1 MIIFRLLL
9 FILFFIP
16 AVGLSEP
23 FGYDNPILSNKV
35 KVYSWKTQRDWGI
48 VKQNYDFS
56 CGAASLAT
64 LLNNFYGLNI
74 SEEEILIAMNKRE
87 MAASFYDMQIILP
100 QIGFVSKGFALS
112 YDDLMTIKIPV
123 IVYLNYRRNNHFS
136 VLTGINAKTV
146 SLADPNWGHITMSKE
161 QFIKSWHTTNQETA
175 GKILAIVPTNEEM
188 FILSNSNFFDKN
200 PKRSTDFIV
209 KQFKKPMR
217 NLF

>member
-1 MIIFRLLL
+1 MIILRLLL

-23 FGYDNPILSNKV
+23 FGYDNPIFSNKV
-35 KVYSWKTQRDWGI
+35 KVNSWKTQRDWGV
-48 VKQNYDFS
+48 VKQDFDFS

-74 SEEEILIAMNKRE
+74 SEQEILIAMNKKE
-87 MAASFYDMQIILP
+87 MAASFYDMQVILP
-100 QIGFVSKGFALS
+100 QMGFIAKGFALS
-112 YDDLMTIKIPV
+112 YDDLTTIKIPV
-123 IVYLNYRRNNHFS
+123 IVYLNYRKNSHFS
-136 VLTGINAKTV
+136 VLTGIDDKTV
-146 SLADPNWGHITMSKE
+146 RLADPNLGHITMSKQ

-188 FILSNSNFFDKN
+188 FILSNSDFFDKN

-209 KQFKKPMR
+209 QQLKNSTR